1 MQVDSVWTS
10 LTSHFT
16 ANSKY
21 LLLIYH
27 FHCIIDN
34 PRSTVASLSIKALTM
49 TLLNRSYFFTLSF
62 QCMSGTDASESI
74 RSIAGGWGSVFCRLI
89 ILQLAAK
96 KKKKQAKS
104 PLNKKQATHAL
115 CKQSSTHLG
124 RRSDESNWL
133 AHAIEQHLPIS
144 SDCTKLLV
152 AVCSYGQGLSIDMLS
167 LLGGALFIS
176 FRPPA
181 VCGKCVHCRKWGWL
195 GRLFLNDYLY
205 CPFMS
210 QFGGRCTGETRIAE
224 MSGSNET

>member
-1 MQVDSVWTS
+1 MQVDSVCTS

-21 LLLIYH
+21 LLLIYY

-34 PRSTVASLSIKALTM
+34 HRSTIAPLSIKALTM

-124 RRSDESNWL
+124 RPAEARATDLPMLSSSTCLFHQIAPNCWL
-133 AHAIEQHLPIS
+133 LCVSMVKAF
-144 SDCTKLLV
+144 
-152 AVCSYGQGLSIDMLS
+152 LSICSACWAVLYS
-167 LLGGALFIS
+167 FHSGRQLFAAS
-176 FRPPA
+176 VF
-181 VCGKCVHCRKWGWL
+181 
-195 GRLFLNDYLY
+195 
-205 CPFMS
+205 
-210 QFGGRCTGETRIAE
+210 IAAN
-224 MSGSNET
+224 GVGLDDCF